1 MLALFS
7 NSHIKVDRCIIA
19 SWHSRRWH
27 LASPSER
34 HPCRNRAPFDR
45 CSFRC
50 IHQITGRL
58 YNFVLLGTKRGLTF
72 SSNFLL
78 HYFNKCI
85 QSHKLRGVKYLTL
98 EVIIEDKSVTIPLIL
113 LSWGF
118 SLSMEKVKTINY
130 PHGIP

>member
-1 MLALFS
+1 MTRKCGASAINAKLLLPLQRLTMLALFS
-7 NSHIKVDRCIIA
+7 NSHIKVDRCIIT

-85 QSHKLRGVKYLTL
+85 QSHKLRGVFTWHW
-98 EVIIEDKSVTIPLIL
+98 KSL
-113 LSWGF
+113 LRIRVWQF
-118 SLSMEKVKTINY
+118 
-130 PHGIP
+130 H